1 MYTCLEPCFLKACW
15 IVHLMWNAHTVSSHS
30 CYTCLDPIVLEVCVT
45 MAWSRIL
52 PWAFI
57 AWLQVAEV
65 DLQVDFSERQ
75 FLSIGL
81 VSQSLAICKLR
92 SERQK
97 VRLFLLAWNLFST
110 LACVWLWTF
119 LVTSETLVLWSVSG
133 VKAIGCEMHL
143 LQVRL
148 CLCQARDKLKWFSI
162 EFLNVFRNASLLL
175 LMLQKVNPKF
185 PEYALVLEWCFF

>member
-1 MYTCLEPCFLKACW
+1 MYTCLEPCFLKACC

-97 VRLFLLAWNLFST
+97 VRLFLLAWNLFSKGSLFSQFLKCFTNFLLEETSGLKLSQKVT
-110 LACVWLWTF
+110 LLNM
-119 LVTSETLVLWSVSG
+119 LSSWSVIKSSIKYANG
-133 VKAIGCEMHL
+133 GGGGFK
-143 LQVRL
+143 
-148 CLCQARDKLKWFSI
+148 FSI
-162 EFLNVFRNASLLL
+162 TPQGGDKEI
-175 LMLQKVNPKF
+175 
-185 PEYALVLEWCFF
+185 Y

>member
-1 MYTCLEPCFLKACW
+1 MYTCLEPCFLKACC

-97 VRLFLLAWNLFST
+97 VRLFFTCLELVFHISLCMVVNFSCHLNFRDVGLVKCVGSEGNWVWNALASSKT
-110 LACVWLWTF
+110 
-119 LVTSETLVLWSVSG
+119 VS
-133 VKAIGCEMHL
+133 L
-143 LQVRL
+143 SSS
-148 CLCQARDKLKWFSI
+148 W
-162 EFLNVFRNASLLL
+162 
-175 LMLQKVNPKF
+175 
-185 PEYALVLEWCFF
+185 

>member
-1 MYTCLEPCFLKACW
+1 MYTCLEPCFLKACC

-97 VRLFLLAWNLFST
+97 VVFTCLELVFHISLCMVVNFSCHLNFRDVGLVKCVGSEGNWVWNALAS
-110 LACVWLWTF
+110 
-119 LVTSETLVLWSVSG
+119 SETVS
-133 VKAIGCEMHL
+133 L
-143 LQVRL
+143 SSS
-148 CLCQARDKLKWFSI
+148 W
-162 EFLNVFRNASLLL
+162 
-175 LMLQKVNPKF
+175 
-185 PEYALVLEWCFF
+185 

>member
-1 MYTCLEPCFLKACW
+1 MYTCLEPCFLKACC

-110 LACVWLWTF
+110 WLVYGCELF
-119 LVTSETLVLWSVSG
+119 SSLKLQRSWSCEVCREWRQLG
-133 VKAIGCEMHL
+133 VKYTCFNWDC
-143 LQVRL
+143 VSV
-148 CLCQARDKLKWFSI
+148 KLVISWSDLALISWMF
-162 EFLNVFRNASLLL
+162 FRNASLLL
-175 LMLQKVNPKF
+175 LLLQKVNPKL
-185 PEYALVLEWCFF
+185 P

>member
-1 MYTCLEPCFLKACW
+1 
-15 IVHLMWNAHTVSSHS
+15 MWNSHTVSSHS
-30 CYTCLDPIVLEVCVT
+30 CHTCLDLIVLEACVT
-45 MAWSRIL
+45 IAWSRISS
-52 PWAFI
+52 WAFV

-65 DLQVDFSERQ
+65 DLRVAFSERQ

-81 VSQSLAICKLR
+81 VSQSFAVCKQR

-110 LACVWLWTF
+110 WLVYGCELF
-119 LVTSETLVLWSVSG
+119 SSLKLQRRWSCEVCREWRQ
-133 VKAIGCEMHL
+133 IGCEIHL
-143 LQVRL
+143 LQLRL

>member
-1 MYTCLEPCFLKACW
+1 MCFSCECTMAWNLVSLKLAVQFTCITLYELHSYYTRLEPVFLKFSVECTHAWSLCFLKACC

-97 VRLFLLAWNLFST
+97 VCLFLLAWNLFST
-110 LACVWLWTF
+110 
-119 LVTSETLVLWSVSG
+119 
-133 VKAIGCEMHL
+133 
-143 LQVRL
+143 
-148 CLCQARDKLKWFSI
+148 
-162 EFLNVFRNASLLL
+162 
-175 LMLQKVNPKF
+175 
-185 PEYALVLEWCFF
+185 

>member
-1 MYTCLEPCFLKACW
+1 MYTCLEPCFLKACC

-65 DLQVDFSERQ
+65 NLRVAFSERQ

-110 LACVWLWTF
+110 WLVYGCELF
-119 LVTSETLVLWSVSG
+119 SSLKLQRRWSCEVCREWRQLG
-133 VKAIGCEMHL
+133 VKCTCFKWDCVSVKLVISWSDLALNSWMFSEMLVCCCWCFRKSTQSSLSMHL
-143 LQVRL
+143 
-148 CLCQARDKLKWFSI
+148 S
-162 EFLNVFRNASLLL
+162 
-175 LMLQKVNPKF
+175 
-185 PEYALVLEWCFF
+185 

>member
-1 MYTCLEPCFLKACW
+1 MYTCLEPCFLKACC

-110 LACVWLWTF
+110 LGLCMVVNFSCHLNFRDVGLVKCAGSEGNWVWNALAS
-119 LVTSETLVLWSVSG
+119 SETVS
-133 VKAIGCEMHL
+133 L
-143 LQVRL
+143 SSS
-148 CLCQARDKLKWFSI
+148 W
-162 EFLNVFRNASLLL
+162 
-175 LMLQKVNPKF
+175 
-185 PEYALVLEWCFF
+185 